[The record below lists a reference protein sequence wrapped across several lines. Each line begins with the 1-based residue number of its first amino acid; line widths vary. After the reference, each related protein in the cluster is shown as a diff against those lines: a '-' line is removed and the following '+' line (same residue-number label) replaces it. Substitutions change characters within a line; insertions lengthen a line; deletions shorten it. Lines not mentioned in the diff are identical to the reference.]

1 MHAAFPVP
9 PYAQKV
15 RGIDIIDSGKLR
27 VLVDARQTLADYSPR
42 RTARRIRERMR
53 EMSTRGFYRQI
64 KRRRHYDTEKVAEW
78 FSQVSRARV
87 NDIGDRMAEYI
98 GAQLPKVIRSKSG
111 LNDYRTSP
119 YVLMATAGALQLED
133 FRDLAKFLIDIKLY
147 MGLETSFGK
156 SIEGVVMQTYPIDSP
171 AEDRWG
177 PPIEKV
183 EEFDTYVGLSAEEKS
198 AKRVDSVW
206 REIDSACVHG
216 TRRHLMTIK
225 SGTATINDTQ
235 VSGMYTAI
243 RDNHGKWLAS
253 SRERFGV
260 DGIDVVIGLTYGT
273 DWTTNNKENQ
283 ILAKLMSSGFSE
295 VDREGQPGVLQNADG
310 TVRVYR
316 AIGVDYWAYSG
327 NPTTPAVAEFTFL
340 EVLLGLARA
349 LRVSHEKEDIGAAL
363 NERLDLLGEA
373 FKQLRF
379 PQGDKIPPWVA
390 QELGVTELSWLAA
403 AMNAFF
409 DATKS

>member
-1 MHAAFPVP
+1 MHRAFPRR
-9 PYAQKV
+9 PYAQTV
-15 RGIDIIDSGKLR
+15 RGQDTITSSVR
-27 VLVDARQTLADYSPR
+27 FVADPRYSFASYYSPV
-42 RTARRIRERMR
+42 RTARRIWERMR
-53 EMSTRGFYRQI
+53 AMLTRGFYREI
-64 KRRRHYDTEKVAEW
+64 KRRRRYEVDEVAGW
-78 FSQVSRARV
+78 FSQVSHARV
-87 NDIGDRMAEYI
+87 NDIADRMADYV

-111 LNDYRTSP
+111 LSDYRTSP
-119 YVLMATAGALQLED
+119 YVLMATAGALRLED

-156 SIEGVVMQTYPIDSP
+156 SIESVVMQTYPIDTP

-177 PPIEKV
+177 SPVEKV
-183 EEFDTYVGLSAEEKS
+183 EEFATYVGLSAEEKS

-216 TRRHLMTIK
+216 NRRHLMTIK

-235 VSGMYTAI
+235 VSGMFTAI
-243 RDNHGKWLAS
+243 RDNHEKWLAS

-260 DGIDVVIGLTYGT
+260 EGIDVVIGLTYGT

-283 ILAKLMSSGFSE
+283 ILAKLLSAGFVE
-295 VDREGQPGVLQNADG
+295 VDREAQPGVIRNADG

-316 AIGVDYWAYSG
+316 AIGVNYWAYAG
-327 NPTTPAVAEFTFL
+327 NPTTPAAAEFTFL

-349 LRVSHEKEDIGAAL
+349 LRIAHEQEDIGAAL
-363 NERLDLLGEA
+363 NERLDLLGDA

-379 PQGDKIPPWVA
+379 PEGDNIPSWVA

-409 DATKS
+409 DGA

>member
-1 MHAAFPVP
+1 ML
-9 PYAQKV
+9 
-15 RGIDIIDSGKLR
+15 GLDTINSGSKILAGARPKL
-27 VLVDARQTLADYSPR
+27 ARYSPMQSAR
-42 RTARRIRERMR
+42 RTWERLR
-53 EMSTRGFYRQI
+53 EMSTRGFYKEI
-64 KRRRHYDTEKVAEW
+64 KRRRHYDTDRVAEW
-78 FSQVSRARV
+78 FSQVSQARV
-87 NDIGDRMAEYI
+87 NDIAVRMADYI
-98 GAQLPKVIRSKSG
+98 GEQLPRVIRSKSG
-111 LNDYRTSP
+111 LGDYRTSP

-156 SIEGVVMQTYPIDSP
+156 SIEGVVMQRYPID
-171 AEDRWG
+171 AATEDRWG
-177 PPIEKV
+177 NPVEKA
-183 EEFDTYVGLSAEEKS
+183 EEFATYAGLSAEEKS

-216 TRRHLMTIK
+216 DRRHLMTIK

-243 RDNHGKWLAS
+243 RDNHEKWLNS

-260 DGIDVVIGLTYGT
+260 EGIDVVIGLTYGT
-273 DWTTNNKENQ
+273 DWATNNKENQ
-283 ILAKLMSSGFSE
+283 ILAKLLSSGFVE
-295 VDREGQPGVLQNADG
+295 VDRENQPGVIQNADG

-316 AIGVDYWAYSG
+316 VIGVDYWAYSG
-327 NPTTPAVAEFTFL
+327 NPTSPAAAEFTFL

-349 LRVSHEKEDIGAAL
+349 LRIAHEKEDIGAAL
-363 NERLDLLGEA
+363 NERLDLLGDA

-379 PQGDKIPPWVA
+379 PEGNSIPSWVG
-390 QELGVTELSWLAA
+390 QQLGVTELSWLAA

-409 DATKS
+409 DEPKD